1 MEWNVYHVRKV
12 AAQGGTMAV
21 RVLLMLTAFAVP
33 YGCGQ
38 ASSPPER
45 QEKQVGVEEPK
56 PKEPKEPTEQAG
68 ARIFTGTYKCED
80 FSSRQAAQ
88 EYLDT
93 RATEADRK
101 AMDPDDNGKA
111 CDEKAYRFAPRVAAS
126 APASGSVLA
135 GTIGEE
141 WAEGSCR
148 VATYA
153 SEEKMNQQEAN
164 AFSERVVEEVAEK
177 VNDDP
182 SLTVG
187 PAQNAVLDDLG
198 VPRYPECVGGEE

>member
-1 MEWNVYHVRKV
+1 MERNVYHVRKV
-12 AAQGGTMAV
+12 ATQGGSMAV
-21 RVLLMLTAFAVP
+21 RVLLMLTAFAVL

-45 QEKQVGVEEPK
+45 QEKQVGVEEAK

-68 ARIFTGTYKCED
+68 ASIFSGTYKCED
-80 FSSRQAAQ
+80 FSSREAAQ

-93 RATEADRK
+93 HATEDDRK
-101 AMDPDDNGKA
+101 VVDPDDNGKA

-126 APASGSVLA
+126 APASASVLA

-148 VATYA
+148 VETYA
-153 SEEKMNQQEAN
+153 SEENMNQQEAN
-164 AFSERVVEEVAEK
+164 AFSERVVDEVAEK